1 MPTKHLICV
10 TLESQGFCM
19 ESVEKMDSELLITI
33 NWRYLCRNN

>member
-1 MPTKHLICV
+1 MLNKQLNRV

-33 NWRYLCRNN
+33 NWRCLCHNN